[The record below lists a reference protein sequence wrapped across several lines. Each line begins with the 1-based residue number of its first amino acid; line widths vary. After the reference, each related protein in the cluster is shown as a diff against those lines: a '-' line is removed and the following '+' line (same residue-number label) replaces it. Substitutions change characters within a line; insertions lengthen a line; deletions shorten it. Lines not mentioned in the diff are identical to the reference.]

1 MWLNSLLYR
10 FFTVQNCTR
19 TISCEKCTTETHEI
33 AHLTYKYLSETR
45 NTYDRG
51 IANILHLE
59 IVDTILL
66 MEGIH
71 FGGILPN
78 HLGNLQ
84 VEEAIGEISEP
95 VYVKTCRIC
104 TRKINDDE
112 K

>member
-1 MWLNSLLYR
+1 MH
-10 FFTVQNCTR
+10 
-19 TISCEKCTTETHEI
+19 ET
-33 AHLTYKYLSETR
+33 AHFTYKYLLGPR
-45 NTYDRG
+45 NIYDRG
-51 IANILHLE
+51 IAYILHLE
-59 IVDTILL
+59 IVDTFLL

-84 VEEAIGEISEP
+84 DKEAIGEISEP

-104 TRKINDDE
+104 TRKINDNE

>member
-1 MWLNSLLYR
+1 MH
-10 FFTVQNCTR
+10 
-19 TISCEKCTTETHEI
+19 ET
-33 AHLTYKYLSETR
+33 AHFTYKYLLGPR

-51 IANILHLE
+51 IVNILHLE

-78 HLGNLQ
+78 HLGSLQ

-95 VYVKTCRIC
+95 VYVKMCRIC
-104 TRKINDDE
+104 TRKIIDDE